1 MNEYGNGSALWLE
14 ILVAPLIMIGG
25 IFMLVGSV
33 ALVKLPDFFTRLHGP
48 TKSTT
53 LGIGATLLAS
63 VIWFSVVDG
72 ELRVHELVISL
83 FLFMTAPVSAYMLGK
98 AALHRRRPTIASTQH
113 PSVRENAEHQRA
125 ND

>member
-1 MNEYGNGSALWLE
+1 MNMEMISALWLE
-14 ILVAPLIMIGG
+14 ILVALLIMIGG

-33 ALVKLPDFFTRLHGP
+33 ALAKLPDFFTRLHGP

>member
-1 MNEYGNGSALWLE
+1 MNMEMIGTFLFEA
-14 ILVAPLIMIGG
+14 LVALLIVIGG
-25 IFMLVGSV
+25 IFMLIGSL

-63 VIWFSVVDG
+63 VIWFSVIDG

-113 PSVRENAEHQRA
+113 PSVRENAERQRA

>member
-1 MNEYGNGSALWLE
+1 MNMEMTGALWLE
-14 ILVAPLIMIGG
+14 ALVALLILIGG
-25 IFMLVGSV
+25 VFMLVGSV

-63 VIWFSVVDG
+63 VIWFSAIDG

-83 FLFMTAPVSAYMLGK
+83 FLFITAPVSAYMLGK
-98 AALHRRRPTIASTQH
+98 AALHRHRPTIASTQN
-113 PSVRENAEHQRA
+113 PSVRENAERQRA